1 VGQGQQQG
9 AAGGCG
15 VAARPLLNKGL
26 LLGVSGNPEVAPGS
40 KELAPEGCEA
50 VKILHVGLLLQGPP
64 PASTRRTG
72 GCGSALLSPLTGRLR
87 PKPND
92 IGQMDLISKE
102 PAPEECGVVKF
113 LHVGLLLLGQPE
125 ASSGKK
131 QAAVR
136 GRCSRCWPAGCRSG
150 SWS

>member
-1 VGQGQQQG
+1 M
-9 AAGGCG
+9 
-15 VAARPLLNKGL
+15 
-26 LLGVSGNPEVAPGS
+26 APGS
-40 KELAPEGCEA
+40 KELAPEERGA

-64 PASTRRTG
+64 PASARRTG
-72 GCGSALLSPLTGRLR
+72 GCGAALLSPLTGRLR

-102 PAPEECGVVKF
+102 AAAEEWGVVKC

-125 ASSGKK
+125 ASSGKE

-136 GRCSRCWPAGCRSG
+136 GRCSRC
-150 SWS
+150 

>member
-1 VGQGQQQG
+1 MQ
-9 AAGGCG
+9 
-15 VAARPLLNKGL
+15 
-26 LLGVSGNPEVAPGS
+26 LGVSGNPEVAPGS
-40 KELAPEGCEA
+40 KELAPEGRGA
-50 VKILHVGLLLQGPP
+50 VKILHAGLLLQGLP
-64 PASTRRTG
+64 PASTRKDRRLWG
-72 GCGSALLSPLTGRLR
+72 RVVVLTGRLR

-125 ASSGKK
+125 ASSGKE

>member
-1 VGQGQQQG
+1 MLPGPRGLCFFV
-9 AAGGCG
+9 AFHCAG
-15 VAARPLLNKGL
+15 RP
-26 LLGVSGNPEVAPGS
+26 AW
-40 KELAPEGCEA
+40 A
-50 VKILHVGLLLQGPP
+50 
-64 PASTRRTG
+64 
-72 GCGSALLSPLTGRLR
+72 ALLSPLTGRLR

-125 ASSGKK
+125 ASSGKE

-136 GRCSRCWPAGCRSG
+136 GRCSRCWPAGCLSG

>member
-1 VGQGQQQG
+1 MGQGQQQG

-40 KELAPEGCEA
+40 KE
-50 VKILHVGLLLQGPP
+50 
-64 PASTRRTG
+64 
-72 GCGSALLSPLTGRLR
+72 
-87 PKPND
+87 
-92 IGQMDLISKE
+92 

-125 ASSGKK
+125 ASSGKE

-136 GRCSRCWPAGCRSG
+136 GRCCRC
-150 SWS
+150 

>member
-1 VGQGQQQG
+1 M
-9 AAGGCG
+9 
-15 VAARPLLNKGL
+15 
-26 LLGVSGNPEVAPGS
+26 
-40 KELAPEGCEA
+40 
-50 VKILHVGLLLQGPP
+50 
-64 PASTRRTG
+64 
-72 GCGSALLSPLTGRLR
+72 LSPLTGRLR
-87 PKPND
+87 PKPKD

-113 LHVGLLLLGQPE
+113 LHVGLLLQGQPE